1 MRISDCGSDVC
12 SSDLGQVDGASTTVV
27 REVWITPQA
36 TSASAAALD
45 ALAAADL
52 VILGPGSLYTS
63 VLAALVVGDLR
74 AALAST
80 TAKVAYVA
88 NLRAEQA
95 EAHGYDV
102 AAHIPATSDERRVG
116 KKCVTTV
123 KSCES

>member
-1 MRISDCGSDVC
+1 MRISDWSSDVC
-12 SSDLGQVDGASTTVV
+12 SSDL
-27 REVWITPQA
+27 PHA

-102 AAHIPATSDERRVG
+102 AAHVAALERPEVRPDVVVADPDRQRVA
-116 KKCVTTV
+116 
-123 KSCES
+123 